1 MGGAAEYDSSMRSS
15 VKPET
20 LAALKTAAGD
30 GGWLDSSSDLSA
42 YTIDFRR
49 LYRGRTPLVLLP
61 RTVDEVARILAICDR
76 NGVGVV
82 PHGGN
87 TSYCGGATPDES
99 DSQVVLAMKRLNRV
113 RHIDPANDSMILEAG
128 CTLAEAHAAAE
139 SQDRMFPLTLG
150 SQGTALIGG
159 NLSTNAGGTAVL
171 RYGMMRDLVLG
182 LEVVLADGR
191 VLAGLKSLRK
201 DNTGYDVKSLFI
213 GAEGTLGI
221 ITAASLKLF
230 PVPRDSAT
238 ALVGLES
245 ARRALELL
253 AHLKKA
259 AGDGVTTFELMPRF
273 AVELTVEHVSG
284 VANPL
289 DQRAEWYVLVEL
301 TSPNPRQR
309 LADLLSDSLQEAA
322 AQGMVLDASIATS
335 LAQSQSMW
343 KLRESVPEAQRRHG
357 ASLKHDISVPVSRI
371 PELIEHGAELIRRLA
386 PEGQVVSYGH
396 VGDGN
401 LHFNVSQRPGTADE
415 AFLARAKPLES
426 AMFDLVESL
435 GGSISAEHGIGRLK
449 AAELAARADPTELSV
464 MRAVKHA
471 LDPKGILNPG
481 KVLA

>member
-1 MGGAAEYDSSMRSS
+1 MRSP

-20 LAALKTAAGD
+20 LAELKAAAGD
-30 GGWLDSSSDLSA
+30 GGWLDSSGDLSA

-49 LYRGRTPLVLLP
+49 LYRGMTPLVLLP
-61 RTVDEVARILAICDR
+61 RTVQQVARIMSICHR
-76 NGVGVV
+76 NEVGVV
-82 PHGGN
+82 PQGGN
-87 TSYCGGATPDES
+87 TGYCGGATPDES
-99 DSQVVLAMKRLNRV
+99 DSQVVLALRRLNQV
-113 RHIDPANDSMILEAG
+113 RHIDAANDSMILEAG
-128 CTLAEAHAAAE
+128 CTLAEAHAAAA

-150 SQGTALIGG
+150 SQGTAQIGG

-191 VLAGLKSLRK
+191 LLSGLKSLRK
-201 DNTGYDVKSLFI
+201 DNTGYDVKSLFV

-230 PVPRDSAT
+230 PIPRDTAT
-238 ALVGLES
+238 ALVGIES
-245 ARRALELL
+245 PRRALELL
-253 AHLKKA
+253 AHLRRA
-259 AGDGVTTFELMPRF
+259 AGDGLTTFELMPRF
-273 AVELTVEHVSG
+273 AVELTVEHIPG

-289 DQRAEWYVLVEL
+289 DQGAAWYVLAEL

-309 LADLLSDSLQEAA
+309 LAELLSDTLQEAA
-322 AQGMVLDASIATS
+322 AAAMVLDASLATS
-335 LAQSQSMW
+335 IAQSQAMW
-343 KLRESVPEAQRRHG
+343 KLRESVPEAQRHHG

-371 PELIEHGAELIRRLA
+371 PELIERGAELVRRLA
-386 PEGQVVSYGH
+386 PEGDVVSYGH

-401 LHFNVSQRPGTADE
+401 LHFNVSQKPAAPAA

-449 AAELAARADPTELSV
+449 AAELAERTDPAELSV
-464 MRAVKHA
+464 MHAVKHA
-471 LDPKGILNPG
+471 LDPRGILNPG
-481 KVLA
+481 KVLI